1 MNINPLQIKIPQI
14 LEPLLLKGNNLSELL
29 NSRKSCDF
37 FKKSSISQIQGNI
50 YDNME
55 YIVEEIQR
63 IQKQIFKQ
71 GKKLLNFDNLTND
84 YEQHIAKIQSDQNI
98 MINVIHE
105 QERIKESLK
114 QKQFDVSCVPI
125 TVQKQQTKS
134 LTNSSQTKKFKS
146 FFDDYLSSEE
156 EDLALFK

>member
-14 LEPLLLKGNNLSELL
+14 LEPLLLKGSNMSELL
-29 NSRKSCDF
+29 NSRKSSDF

-98 MINVIHE
+98 MINAIHE

-114 QKQFDVSCVPI
+114 QKQINVSCVPI
-125 TVQKQQTKS
+125 AVQKQQTKS
-134 LTNSSQTKKFKS
+134 QTKKYKS

>member
-14 LEPLLLKGNNLSELL
+14 LEPLLLKGGNMSELL
-29 NSRKSCDF
+29 NSRKSSDF

-98 MINVIHE
+98 MINAIHE
-105 QERIKESLK
+105 QQRIKESLK
-114 QKQFDVSCVPI
+114 QKQINVSCVPI

-134 LTNSSQTKKFKS
+134 QTIKYKS